1 MALWMKSLVTGELQV
16 NCYLL
21 GCSVSGEA
29 MVIDPGGKAPR
40 ILEILAEQNLTLK
53 QVVNTHGHFDHT
65 GGNRALVEETQ
76 AELLI
81 HPADLAILRGGAG
94 HAMSFGC
101 QPIEPSPEPT
111 RLLQDGDRVDLG
123 EFQFQVIHV
132 PGHSPGGIC
141 LLGKGRLFAGDNLF
155 AGSIGRTDL
164 PSGDQGALMKA
175 LRDRI
180 LTLPDEIVVC
190 PGHGPETTIGRERRT
205 NPYLQY
211 IV

>member
-1 MALWMKSLVTGELQV
+1 MALWMKSLATGELQV

-21 GCSVSGEA
+21 GCTASQQA
-29 MVIDPGGKAPR
+29 LVIDPGGKAPR
-40 ILEILAEQNLTLK
+40 ILEILAEQGLTLK
-53 QVVNTHGHFDHT
+53 MVVNTHGHFDHV
-65 GGNRALVEETQ
+65 GANRALVEKTG

-81 HPADLAILRGGAG
+81 HAADLPILRGASD
-94 HAMSFGC
+94 HALQFGC
-101 QPIEPSPEPT
+101 QAIEASPEPT
-111 RLLQDGDRVDLG
+111 RLLKDGDQIELG
-123 EFQFQVIHV
+123 EMRFQVIHV

-141 LLGKGRLFAGDNLF
+141 LLGEGRLFAGDNLF

-164 PSGDQGALMKA
+164 PSGDPGALMKA

-205 NPYLQY
+205 NPFLRA
-211 IV
+211 IA

>member
-21 GCSVSGEA
+21 GCPSSGEA
-29 MVIDPGGKAPR
+29 MVIDPGGKAQR
-40 ILEILAEQNLTLK
+40 ILEILAENNLTLK

-65 GGNRALVEETQ
+65 GGNRSLVEATQ

-81 HPADLAILRGGAG
+81 HPADLAILRGGAE
-94 HAMSFGC
+94 HALRFGC
-101 QPIEPSPEPT
+101 QPIEASPEPT
-111 RLLQDGDRVDLG
+111 RLLQDGDLVDLG

-141 LLGKGRLFAGDNLF
+141 LLGEGRLFVGDNLF

-164 PSGDQGALMKA
+164 PSGDQGALMNA

-205 NPYLQY
+205 NPYLRY

>member
-1 MALWMKSLVTGELQV
+1 MALWMKTLVTGELQV

-21 GCSVSGEA
+21 GCPSSGEA
-29 MVIDPGGKAPR
+29 MVIDPGGKAQR
-40 ILEILAEQNLTLK
+40 ILEILAENNLSLK

-65 GGNRALVEETQ
+65 GGNRALVEATQ

-81 HPADLAILRGGAG
+81 HPADLAILRGGAA

-101 QPIEPSPEPT
+101 QSIDPSPEPT
-111 RLLQDGDRVDLG
+111 RLLQDGDLVELG
-123 EFQFQVIHV
+123 EFQFKVIHV

-141 LLGKGRLFAGDNLF
+141 LLGEGRLFAGDNLF

-164 PSGDQGALMKA
+164 PSGDQAALMKA
-175 LRDRI
+175 LCDRI
-180 LTLPDEIVVC
+180 LVLPDEIVVC

-205 NPYLQY
+205 NPYLRY

>member
-1 MALWMKSLVTGELQV
+1 MALWTKSLVTGELQV

-21 GCSVSGEA
+21 GCPTSGEA
-29 MVIDPGGKAPR
+29 MVIDPGGKAQR
-40 ILEILAEQNLTLK
+40 ILEILAENNLTLK

-65 GGNRALVEETQ
+65 GGNRELVEETQ
-76 AELLI
+76 AELMI
-81 HPADLAILRGGAG
+81 HSADLAILKGGAA

-111 RLLQDGDRVDLG
+111 RLLQDGDLVKLG

-141 LLGKGRLFAGDNLF
+141 LLGEGRLFAGDNLF

-164 PSGDQGALMKA
+164 PSGDHGALMTA

-205 NPYLQY
+205 NPHLRY

>member
-1 MALWMKSLVTGELQV
+1 MAFWMKSLVTGELQV

-21 GCSVSGEA
+21 GCQSSGQA
-29 MVIDPGGKAPR
+29 LVIDPGGKAQR
-40 ILEILAEQNLTLK
+40 ILEILAEQELTLK
-53 QVVNTHGHFDHT
+53 MVVNTHGHFDHI
-65 GGNRALVEETQ
+65 GGNRALVEEAG

-81 HPADLAILRGGAG
+81 HAADLPILRGASD
-94 HAMSFGC
+94 HALQFGC
-101 QPIEPSPEPT
+101 QTIAPSPEPT
-111 RLLQDGDRVDLG
+111 RLLSHGDRIELG
-123 EFQFQVIHV
+123 ELQFQVIHV

-141 LLGKGRLFAGDNLF
+141 LHGEGRLFAGDNLF

-164 PSGDQGALMKA
+164 PSGDQGALMQA
-175 LRDRI
+175 LRDRV

-205 NPYLQY
+205 NPFLRT